1 MFYSYQVNDYSILLY
16 TKKKIMLMMI
26 KKMVT
31 LISSA
36 NSKYAC
42 IYAYIKHFESL
53 LRFDYDIKDVL
64 INNFYFRAM
73 A

>member
-1 MFYSYQVNDYSILLY
+1 MFYSYQVNDFSILLY
-16 TKKKIMLMMI
+16 TKKKIMLMM
-26 KKMVT
+26 T

-36 NSKYAC
+36 KSKYAC